1 MLKFVLF
8 AMIGYKLDMGE
19 TYWYVLCAYVVHWVI
34 CKIMG
39 WL

>member
-8 AMIGYKLDMGE
+8 VMIGYKLDMGKE
-19 TYWYVLCAYVVHWVI
+19 YWWVLNVYIALWTI
-34 CKIMG
+34 GKIMG

>member
-8 AMIGYKLDMGE
+8 AMIGYKLDMGKE
-19 TYWYVLCAYVVHWVI
+19 YWRVLGIYAVLWTI

>member
-8 AMIGYKLDMGE
+8 AMIGCKLEMGNW
-19 TYWYVLCAYVVHWVI
+19 YWGVLTIYAVLWTI
-34 CKIMG
+34 GKIMG